1 MEGGMTIRT
10 LGALLLAA
18 ALAPALAAAQAPP
31 ASKSPSAGPATAEP
45 SRDCANPSAATTGQG
60 GDADVSKPD
69 GSNLSQKLAQSNG
82 VLCPP
87 KEVDPAMRAPTPPGG
102 RMPVI
107 KPPGTPG
114 SPDQSVQP
122 K

>member
-1 MEGGMTIRT
+1 MTVRIF
-10 LGALLLAA
+10 AA
-18 ALAPALAAAQAPP
+18 MLFAVTLAPAIALAQAPP
-31 ASKSPSAGPATAEP
+31 ATKPPSAGAIKPSQ
-45 SRDCANPSAATTGQG
+45 SRDCANPSGPATTGQS
-60 GDADVSKPD
+60 GDADVAKPD

-87 KEVDPAMRAPTPPGG
+87 KEVDPGMRAPTPPAG

>member
-1 MEGGMTIRT
+1 MIVRHFGVV
-10 LGALLLAA
+10 LLAA
-18 ALAPALAAAQAPP
+18 ALMPALASAQAPP
-31 ASKSPSAGPATAEP
+31 ASKSPSAGPPTAAK
-45 SRDCANPSAATTGQG
+45 SRDCANPSAATTGQR
-60 GDADVSKPD
+60 GDADVAKPD
-69 GSNLSQKLAQSNG
+69 GSDLSQKLAQSNG

-87 KEVDPAMRAPTPPGG
+87 QEVDPAMRAPTPPGG
-102 RMPVI
+102 HMPVI

>member
-1 MEGGMTIRT
+1 MTT
-10 LGALLLAA
+10 KTLLLAA
-18 ALAPALAAAQAPP
+18 AFALPTLAAAQAPP
-31 ASKSPSAGPATAEP
+31 AAKPPSTGPAPAAQ
-45 SRDCANPSAATTGQG
+45 SRDCASPGAPATTGQS
-60 GDADVSKPD
+60 GDADVAKPD
-69 GSNLSQKLAQSNG
+69 GSNLSNKLAQSNG

-87 KEVDPAMRAPTPPGG
+87 DQADPGMQAPTPPGG

-107 KPPGTPG
+107 KPRGTPG